1 MDIREQQN
9 IFSLFFNSF
18 RLLNRAGT
26 AIFVL
31 IFSAI
36 LLYAMIAGLA
46 KMDVPLFLVKIMIW
60 PLTIF
65 FSAVFLR
72 QLGCKAQNEGES
84 IAAS

>member
-65 FSAVFLR
+65 SRLFFYGS
-72 QLGCKAQNEGES
+72 
-84 IAAS
+84 

>member
-36 LLYAMIAGLA
+36 LLYAMIA
-46 KMDVPLFLVKIMIW
+46 LF
-60 PLTIF
+60 
-65 FSAVFLR
+65 
-72 QLGCKAQNEGES
+72 
-84 IAAS
+84 